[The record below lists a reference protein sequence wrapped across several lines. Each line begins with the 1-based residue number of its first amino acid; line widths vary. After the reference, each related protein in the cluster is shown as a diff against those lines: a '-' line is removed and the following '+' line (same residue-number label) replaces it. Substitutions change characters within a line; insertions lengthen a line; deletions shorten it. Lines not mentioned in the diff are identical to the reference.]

1 MAMMPPLL
9 AACLWVGLLI
19 LLMVVLSLRVVLG
32 RQRNRVSLGDGGND
46 QMLVLSRTFANA
58 AEYVP
63 AGMAALILLAL
74 VQTPV
79 LWIHLIGGG
88 LLVGRLIHPFGMT
101 RPAPNAARALGMVLT
116 WLALIA
122 AAVLLIL
129 SSLALI

>member
-1 MAMMPPLL
+1 MVTMPPLL
-9 AACLWVGLLI
+9 AACFWAGLLI
-19 LLMVVLSLRVVLG
+19 VLMVVLSLRVTLG
-32 RQRNRVSLGDGGND
+32 RRRNRVSLGDGDND
-46 QMLVLSRTFANA
+46 QMTVLCRTFANA

-74 VQTPV
+74 VQTPA

-88 LLVGRLIHPFGMT
+88 LLLGRLIHPFGMN
-101 RPAPNAARALGMVLT
+101 RPAPNAPRALGMILT

-129 SSLALI
+129 SSLALV